1 MESAGEFSPPTQEIF
16 KKITTSVRENSMA
29 TPESKTMREDFEKK
43 VPGLIQ
49 NVKSIIDDKE
59 VKLGIGL
66 IGSVQ
71 TGLANTESD
80 TDAVL
85 FYELGNSL
93 PTPTYFPSKEISSLE
108 SGSIVLAYN
117 IQDVRE
123 LVTNGAKFSS
133 ASLDQAYRSEND
145 IVNSYKNKED
155 MDFLIEGSGN
165 WDKLRPLTTLFN
177 YTSPDQEMVGS
188 QIMLWRKDILEK
200 ISKRPDAEVFWD
212 MVRIAWMDKNV
223 WVENDTSE
231 FKDRS
236 TAVKTL
242 IDKTIGERLGT
253 GQTVDKTSD
262 EYAKQYEIIQK
273 ARKSNLLPSL
283 PQMIKEFGV
292 ESIK

>member
-1 MESAGEFSPPTQEIF
+1 MESTGEFSPPTQEIF
-16 KKITTSVRENSMA
+16 KKITTSVRENSVA
-29 TPESKTMREDFEKK
+29 TPESKTKREDFEKK
-43 VPGLIQ
+43 VPELIQ
-49 NVKSIIDDKE
+49 QVKNVFKDKE

-71 TGLANTESD
+71 TGLANPESD

-85 FYELGNSL
+85 FFEPDDPQLIDIQ
-93 PTPTYFPSKEISSLE
+93 SKEISSLE
-108 SGSIVLAYN
+108 NGLIVLAYN
-117 IQDVRE
+117 IRDVRE
-123 LVTNGAKFSS
+123 LVINGAKFSS
-133 ASLDQAYRSEND
+133 ASLDQAYKSEND
-145 IVNSYKNKED
+145 IVNSYKNKENV
-155 MDFLIEGSGN
+155 DFLIEGSGN

-177 YTSPDQEMVGS
+177 YTSPDQEMAGS
-188 QIMLWRKDILEK
+188 QIMSWRKDILEK
-200 ISKRPDAEVFWD
+200 ISKRPDAGVFWD

-242 IDKTIGERLGT
+242 IDKTIADRLGT

-262 EYAKQYEIIQK
+262 EYAKQYEIIEK

-283 PQMIKEFGV
+283 PQMLKEFGV
-292 ESIK
+292 ETAK

>member
-1 MESAGEFSPPTQEIF
+1 MESTGEFSPPTQEMF
-16 KKITTSVRENSMA
+16 KTITTSIRKNSIA
-29 TPESKTMREDFEKK
+29 TPESKTKREDFEKK
-43 VPGLIQ
+43 VPRLTQ
-49 NVKSIIDDKE
+49 EVKSIFKDKE
-59 VKLGIGL
+59 IKLGIGL

-71 TGLANTESD
+71 TGLANPESD

-85 FYELGNSL
+85 FFEPDDPQLIDI
-93 PTPTYFPSKEISSLE
+93 PSKEISSLE
-108 SGSIVLAYN
+108 NGLIVLAYN
-117 IQDVRE
+117 IRDVHE

-133 ASLDQAYRSEND
+133 ASLDEAYKSEND

-155 MDFLIEGSGN
+155 VDFLIEGSGN

-177 YTSPDQEMVGS
+177 YTSPDQEMAGS

-200 ISKRPDAEVFWD
+200 ISKRPDAGVFWD

-242 IDKTIGERLGT
+242 IDKTIADRLGT

-262 EYAKQYEIIQK
+262 EYAKQYEIIERT
-273 ARKSNLLPSL
+273 RKSNLLPSL
-283 PQMIKEFGV
+283 PRMLKEFGV
-292 ESIK
+292 ENIK

>member
-1 MESAGEFSPPTQEIF
+1 MESTGEFSPPTQEIF
-16 KKITTSVRENSMA
+16 KKITTSVRENSVA
-29 TPESKTMREDFEKK
+29 TPESKTKREDFEKK
-43 VPGLIQ
+43 VPELIQ
-49 NVKSIIDDKE
+49 QVKNVFKDKE

-71 TGLANTESD
+71 TGLANPESD

-85 FYELGNSL
+85 FFEPDDPQLIDI
-93 PTPTYFPSKEISSLE
+93 PSKEISSLE
-108 SGSIVLAYN
+108 NGLIVLAYN
-117 IQDVRE
+117 IRDVRE
-123 LVTNGAKFSS
+123 LVANGAKFSS
-133 ASLDQAYRSEND
+133 ASLDEAYKSEND

-155 MDFLIEGSGN
+155 VDFLIEGSGN

-177 YTSPDQEMVGS
+177 YTSPDQEMAGS
-188 QIMLWRKDILEK
+188 QIMSWRKDILEK
-200 ISKRPDAEVFWD
+200 ISKRPDAGVFWD

-242 IDKTIGERLGT
+242 IDKTIADRLGT

-262 EYAKQYEIIQK
+262 EYAKQYEIIEK

-283 PQMIKEFGV
+283 PQMLKEFGV
-292 ESIK
+292 ETAK